1 MTLKGHLL
9 ATFDETWAHRWESFA
24 LVMMDVDD
32 EMARYQHSAYS
43 SETDTEYNAKNG
55 SIIWHVAH
63 LAHCHLQYADVITG
77 RPEVPAEPPFPNVD
91 TLQAALEQITLS
103 RAKLR
108 SAIESVS
115 EGELADKV
123 CSGDTVAGYIQTFLR
138 HDAWHFG
145 QMAVVKRLYRSK

>member
-1 MTLKGHLL
+1 MK
-9 ATFDETWAHRWESFA
+9 
-24 LVMMDVDD
+24 DVDD
-32 EMARYQHSAYS
+32 EMSRYQHPAYS
-43 SETDTEYNAKNG
+43 SDVDTEYNAKTG
-55 SIIWHVAH
+55 SIIWHIAH

-91 TLQAALEQITLS
+91 TLQGAVEQITLS

-115 EGELADKV
+115 EDELTDKV
-123 CSGDTVAGYIQTFLR
+123 CGGDSVAAYVQTILR